1 MLKAYPAVIDDLDLI
16 DEEDQI
22 THTITLED
30 AVNPENELSMLL
42 EVPVLL
48 CHLHGSSIRVEVE
61 KLFFAQSSPKDYL
74 GAGGEYNARFQNSSS
89 LDYAGID
96 FARSSSIEVICFHEC
111 DICFHY
117 DVGVR

>member
-30 AVNPENELSMLL
+30 AVNPENELSRLL

-48 CHLHGSSIRVEVE
+48 WHLHGSSIRVEVE
-61 KLFFAQSSPKDYL
+61 KLFLPSHRPRIIWVLVVNIMPVFKIRPA
-74 GAGGEYNARFQNSSS
+74 
-89 LDYAGID
+89 
-96 FARSSSIEVICFHEC
+96 
-111 DICFHY
+111 
-117 DVGVR
+117 